1 MSIIIILHILLSMII
16 GIAGIVTLAR
26 AGRVSYRRSKRWN
39 KTRKEISDTD
49 FIAQFRKEKS
59 KLTILDDEVI
69 SLRDFLAER
78 LGLDIFKNKILPS
91 DQLNKIVD
99 LVTIN
104 PEIQYDEISD
114 IWDIF
119 FDLVEKLEGIDE
131 KRDFRIRTGMSVA
144 DIIEILHFVR
154 EDFVSDLVNPISSN

>member
-1 MSIIIILHILLSMII
+1 MSIVIILFIFLSII
-16 GIAGIVTLAR
+16 VVSVFAIVTLMR
-26 AGRVSYRRSKRWN
+26 LDKVSHLRSKHWN
-39 KTRKEISDTD
+39 KTRKEITDTD

-59 KLTILDDEVI
+59 KLSILDDELI
-69 SLRDFLAER
+69 SLRDLLAER

-99 LVTIN
+99 LITIN
-104 PEIQYDEISD
+104 QEIQYDEISD
-114 IWDIF
+114 IWELF
-119 FDLVEKLEGIDE
+119 FDLVETLEEIDK

-154 EDFVSDLVNPISSN
+154 PDSKYL